1 MQENSATV
9 SSRTKNDRIP
19 TRARNGSPLY
29 FRLFFAFCC
38 RNQSETRKIRT
49 SRKSFKTKDRPPNQ
63 SETFR
68 HSANPNF
75 EPLFS
80 PKPIPR
86 TSRRD
91 PSQPPPARI
100 RLTTKRG
107 VAILNHMVN
116 YLAATLDSTFAALSD
131 ATRRGILAQLAH
143 GETSVSELAAP
154 YDISLPAVSKH
165 LRVLE
170 GAGLVAR
177 HKDGRVHRCRLVAEP
192 MKGAAEWIEPYKKFW
207 EQQFDA
213 LARYL
218 EESGKTEISKWT
230 AKVPAKAPAPKRV
243 SKSGGRSRRPGKKST
258 GHGPNSRN

>member
-1 MQENSATV
+1 MQENSSTIP
-9 SSRTKNDRIP
+9 SRAKSNPVDKGMP
-19 TRARNGSPLY
+19 TGVPLY
-29 FRLFFAFCC
+29 FRLFFAFIVEI
-38 RNQSETRKIRT
+38 NRKPGKLEHLVSHSKQRT
-49 SRKSFKTKDRPPNQ
+49 GPQINRKLLGVP
-63 SETFR
+63 
-68 HSANPNF
+68 
-75 EPLFS
+75 
-80 PKPIPR
+80 PIPILSLSFHR
-86 TSRRD
+86 NLSCGRRAGIPTS
-91 PSQPPPARI
+91 PPAKI
-100 RLTTKRG
+100 RLTTKCG
-107 VAILNHMVN
+107 VAILNQMVN
-116 YLAATLDSTFAALSD
+116 YSPATLDSTFAALSD

-192 MKGAAEWIEPYKKFW
+192 MKGAAEWIEHYRKFW

-230 AKVPAKAPAPKRV
+230 AEIPTKAPAPKRV